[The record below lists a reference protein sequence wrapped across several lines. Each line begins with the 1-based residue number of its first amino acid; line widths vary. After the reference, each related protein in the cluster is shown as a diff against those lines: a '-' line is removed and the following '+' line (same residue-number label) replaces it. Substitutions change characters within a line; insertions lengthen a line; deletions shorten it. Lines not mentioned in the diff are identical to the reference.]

1 MEPHL
6 NQHYVGPVPLKIN
19 VSPILILIGWL
30 SRSMDLNEGVISLTG
45 EILLIGVA
53 VTVVA
58 KFNL

>member
-1 MEPHL
+1 
-6 NQHYVGPVPLKIN
+6 
-19 VSPILILIGWL
+19 
-30 SRSMDLNEGVISLTG
+30 MDLNEGVISLTG